1 MFLTMP
7 STDCRRLA
15 ANQFTPALR
24 RASFD
29 RNRHAIDGK
38 CVVSGNDLVDTMW
51 FAAGV
56 GQRTVNLVTQ
66 SGDRFAT
73 DVVIGRAADDCA
85 AVIGFVS
92 DCDDL

>member
-1 MFLTMP
+1 MFLTLP
-7 STDCRRLA
+7 STDCRGHA
-15 ANQFTPALR
+15 ANQLAPALGL
-24 RASFD
+24 ASFD
-29 RNRHAIDGK
+29 RNRNTIDCK

-66 SGDRFAT
+66 SGDRFAP
-73 DVVIGRAADDCA
+73 DVVVGRAADHCA